1 MSLLGRIERCVLW
14 NGGHVD
20 ASVEDSDLREM
31 NDESPKGKVTLEL
44 EGHMDFDWREREVGP
59 TK

>member
-1 MSLLGRIERCVLW
+1 MLW

-31 NDESPKGKVTLEL
+31 NDESPKAKVTLEL